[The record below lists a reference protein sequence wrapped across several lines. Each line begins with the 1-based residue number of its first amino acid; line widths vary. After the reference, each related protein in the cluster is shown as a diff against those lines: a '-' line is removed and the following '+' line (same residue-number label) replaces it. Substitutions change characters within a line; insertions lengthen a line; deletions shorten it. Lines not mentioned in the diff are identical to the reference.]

1 MKKNILFILLTVITL
16 NLSAQITP
24 NTIVVDRAG
33 TGHFRTIQQA
43 IDSVRAFNPAGTV
56 TIFIKKGF
64 YKEKLLIPTHICNLH
79 IIGEDRDRTIIN
91 YDDHANINK
100 MGTFRTST
108 LKICGNDILMENITV
123 ENSAA
128 QLGQAVALHVE
139 GDRITFRNC
148 RFLGNQ
154 DTIYAGRENSRQL
167 FENCYIEGTTD
178 FIFGP
183 STAWFEGCTIHCKRN
198 SYITAA
204 NTPQYIEYGFI
215 FNHCNITL
223 ADSVTAMYLG
233 RPWRAYSMTVF
244 MNCKLPKGIQ
254 PSGWDNWKNPENEKT
269 ARYAEYNNTGEG
281 ASTEQRVK
289 WAKILN
295 RTEASKITMEQVFS
309 RNDSWMK
316 VPQK

>member
-16 NLSAQITP
+16 NLSAQITL

-64 YKEKLLIPTHICNLH
+64 YKEKLVIPTHICNLH
-79 IIGEDRDRTIIN
+79 IVGEDRDRTIIN

-215 FNHCNITL
+215 FNRCNITL

-316 VPQK
+316 VSQK

>member
-1 MKKNILFILLTVITL
+1 MKKNILFILLTVFTL

-64 YKEKLLIPTHICNLH
+64 YKEKLVIPTHICNLH
-79 IIGEDRDRTIIN
+79 IVGEDRDRTIIN

-215 FNHCNITL
+215 FNRCNITL

-316 VPQK
+316 VSQK

>member
-64 YKEKLLIPTHICNLH
+64 YKEKLVISTHICNLH
-79 IIGEDRDRTIIN
+79 IVGEDRDRTIIN

-215 FNHCNITL
+215 FNRCNITL

-309 RNDSWMK
+309 RNDSWMRVSK
-316 VPQK
+316 K